1 LSYVLFI
8 RKIEDEN
15 GVKFILNERTIC
27 HNEETMKELNKIVKE
42 YYEIKAFMN
51 ETISSLEE
59 ELNAELKTIL
69 QGFTT
74 SDILYEWIK
83 NSSINLY
90 KRYFKK
96 SINSEGVVTFQVGS
110 RIIDEET
117 MKKLERI
124 IEEYYIKKTSRATV
138 QEYYA
143 SRATVQEYYA
153 SRMGLSRNGGKRKTN
168 RRKRGKKTRRRTSK
182 RC

>member
-143 SRATVQEYYA
+143 SR
-153 SRMGLSRNGGKRKTN
+153 MGLSRNGGKRKTN